1 MKALLRIPELLY
13 RGINR
18 IRRSLYR
25 GGVLRGKK
33 LPKPVISVGN
43 IGAGGAGK
51 TPTVIAVCQFLE
63 RRGLR
68 VAVLSRGYG
77 RHDLSYTGIVTSL
90 DADKFGDEPVLI
102 KKSIQGDVIVGANRY
117 QNAVEYL
124 AKNDCDVFVLDDG
137 FQHLQLHRDFD
148 LLVDAPSQFHREGR
162 SALRHADAVVPR
174 RLRTIVPE
182 ELRGKRVFAFAG
194 LARNEQFFNDLRV
207 EGLVLA
213 GTKSFRDHH
222 RYSAA
227 DLEGLRR
234 DAAGATLVTTG
245 KDAVKIDDP
254 DLVAIGAE
262 MMIEEK
268 VLEDVLRVATAS
280 PSGTAPHPD
289 PLPATGERG
298 RRKKRRKNPLVERIE
313 YLAYQFVTNRVSSM
327 SYESLLRWGS
337 RLGALAGK
345 VLRSRDRMAMRNL
358 RATFPERDERAL
370 REILDKC
377 WRHFGRELLQYLHL
391 RNASLEELAAA
402 CPFVNE
408 HLLEEATARGKG
420 VLLLSAHWGG
430 WEIGGLALMSLVRNV
445 RTVARP
451 LDNELLER
459 DLQVLRAKTGAEVV
473 DRRRAARALMR
484 GLAENAVVVLLPDQA
499 VLPREGVLVPFLGR
513 PAWTTP
519 APAKMAMRAG
529 STIVF
534 AFCKADGL
542 RHQIEFEEPIRVDEL
557 TDDEKDPVNLTK
569 RINDVISAR
578 IMARPELYLWMHDRW
593 KGTRESESTNGV

>member
-1 MKALLRIPELLY
+1 MKALLRVPELLY

-18 IRRSLYR
+18 IRRGLYR
-25 GGVLRGKK
+25 AGLLRGKK

-51 TPTVIAVCQFLE
+51 TPTVITVCRFLE
-63 RRGLR
+63 HRGLR

-77 RHDLSYTGIVTSL
+77 RRDLSHTGIVTEFN
-90 DADKFGDEPVLI
+90 ADKFGDEPVLI

-124 AKNDCDVFVLDDG
+124 TKNDCDVFVLDDG

-162 SALRHADAVVPR
+162 SALRYADAVIPR

-182 ELRGKRVFAFAG
+182 SLRGKRVFAFAG

-207 EGLVLA
+207 EGLVVA

-245 KDAVKIDDP
+245 KDAVKIEDP
-254 DLVAIGAE
+254 NLVAVGAE
-262 MMIEEK
+262 MVIEEN
-268 VLEDVLRVATAS
+268 VLEDVLRVAG
-280 PSGTAPHPD
+280 SGGTKDGAPVV
-289 PLPATGERG
+289 
-298 RRKKRRKNPLVERIE
+298 RRKRRKNAIVERLE
-313 YLAYQFVTNRVSSM
+313 YITYQFVTRRVSSM
-327 SYESLLRWGS
+327 SDQALLRWGS
-337 RLGALAGK
+337 RLGALAGRI
-345 VLRSRDRMAMRNL
+345 LRGRDRMAMRNL
-358 RATFPERDERAL
+358 RSTFPDRDERAL
-370 REILDKC
+370 RGILDEC

-402 CPFVNE
+402 CPFVNQ
-408 HLLEEATARGKG
+408 HLLEEAIARGKG

-430 WEIGGLALMSLVRNV
+430 WEIGGLAIMSLVRNV

-451 LDNELLER
+451 LDNQLLER

-519 APAKMAMRAG
+519 APAKMAVRAG

-578 IMARPELYLWMHDRW
+578 ITARPELYLWMHDRW
-593 KGTRESESTNGV
+593 KGTRESESKNGV